1 MITLEEA
8 YKIAIARP
16 TGEQRKRILEYRAS
30 FGRKE
35 TELPKAVVTHI
46 YEADDCWGFNYE
58 KCLAL
63 QLVFK
68 SDGHKDIAPTCPG
81 DDPRDY
87 VELPQEVLEELKKK
101 FD

>member
-8 YKIAIARP
+8 YKSVAIYPA
-16 TGEQRKRILEYRAS
+16 GAELKII
-30 FGRKE
+30 KE
-35 TELPKAVVTHI
+35 KFAEKGIHELPKIEATRI
-46 YEADDCWGFNYE
+46 FEADDCWGFIFKN
-58 KCLAL
+58 CFAMF
-63 QLVFK
+63 LVFK
-68 SDGHKDIAPTCPG
+68 SDGHKCLAPTCPG

>member
-8 YKIAIARP
+8 YKIATALP
-16 TGEQRKRILEYRAS
+16 TGEQYKRILEYRAS

-35 TELPKAVVTHI
+35 TELKMPAVTHI
-46 YEADDCWGFNYE
+46 YESDDCWGFNYE

-68 SDGHKDIAPTCPG
+68 SDGHKGLAPSCPG
-81 DDPRDY
+81 TDPREY
-87 VELPQEVLEELKKK
+87 VELPREVLEELKKK
-101 FD
+101 FG

>member
-35 TELPKAVVTHI
+35 TELPKAVITRI
-46 YEADDCWGFNYE
+46 FEADDCWGFIYK
-58 KCLAL
+58 KCLVMG
-63 QLVFK
+63 LVFK
-68 SDGHKDIAPTCPG
+68 KRWKKSLCTDS
-81 DDPRDY
+81 PR
-87 VELPQEVLEELKKK
+87 
-101 FD
+101 

>member
-35 TELPKAVVTHI
+35 TELPKAVITRI
-46 YEADDCWGFNYE
+46 FEADDCWGFIYK
-58 KCLAL
+58 KCLVMG
-63 QLVFK
+63 LVFK
-68 SDGHKDIAPTCPG
+68 KDGRKACAPTCPG